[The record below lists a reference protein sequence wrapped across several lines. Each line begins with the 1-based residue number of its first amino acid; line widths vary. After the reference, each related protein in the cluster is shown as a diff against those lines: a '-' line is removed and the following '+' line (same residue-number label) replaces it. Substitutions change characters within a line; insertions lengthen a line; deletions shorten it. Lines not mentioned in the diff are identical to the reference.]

1 MSKNDLG
8 KIEAILFV
16 AGRPLSYKE
25 LAVAVGVDKEKVRVL
40 LEKLSQRYKDSESG
54 LALIVSGNKVQLFTS
69 PEQAEVV
76 AAYLNKEKQ
85 SDLTRPSLETLSII
99 AYRGPVAKT
108 EIEKIRGVNCSL
120 IIRNLLIRGLIN
132 EVEKSG
138 EKFYEVTHDFLRFL
152 GVNKSS
158 DLPDYAKLSAD
169 EAVDKLLS
177 ALDKEESFD

>member
-1 MSKNDLG
+1 M
-8 KIEAILFV
+8 
-16 AGRPLSYKE
+16 SYKE
-25 LAVAVGVDKEKVRVL
+25 LAIAAGVDKEKVKVL

-54 LALIVSGNKVQLFTS
+54 LALIVSGDKVQLFTS

-99 AYRGPVAKT
+99 AYRGPVAKM
-108 EIEKIRGVNCSL
+108 EIERIRGVNCSL

-138 EKFYEVTHDFLRFL
+138 EKFYEVSHDFLRFL
-152 GVNKSS
+152 ELIKHRICQIMKNYQQMRLWRSYSQPWIKR
-158 DLPDYAKLSAD
+158 KL
-169 EAVDKLLS
+169 VIRYCN
-177 ALDKEESFD
+177 FI